1 MIFNDFEKLYIY
13 SPSLHQDLHQKLI
26 KCFTNYIPIIVIP
39 SFLSEEDL
47 DLKIDKIDDDKDFEK
62 SEREIE
68 TYESIKE
75 FKFPQEYEDEGL
87 IILDD
92 SNVKND

>member
-1 MIFNDFEKLYIY
+1 MIFNDFEKLYIF
-13 SPSLHQDLHQKLI
+13 SPSHQDLHQKLI

-39 SFLSEEDL
+39 NFLSEEDL

-68 TYESIKE
+68 TYESIEE
-75 FKFPQEYEDEGL
+75 FKFPQEYEDEGV